1 MKKEEFKFLQPK
13 NYELTGDELKRQ
25 ILKDIKLEIEDTYD
39 KQSFRELYAKI
50 KNSPEYRIITTGQ
63 GMATKI
69 LGLETDSHK
78 TLMTM
83 IKTRA
88 EDFGIDN
95 LDKQMERP
103 LESPS
108 LK

>member
-1 MKKEEFKFLQPK
+1 
-13 NYELTGDELKRQ
+13 
-25 ILKDIKLEIEDTYD
+25 
-39 KQSFRELYAKI
+39 
-50 KNSPEYRIITTGQ
+50 
-63 GMATKI
+63 MATKI